1 MGYRQAVRQRTLTPS
16 CVGSNPITP
25 AKKSENIVLGFFYPS
40 RRLGISSA
48 ARRYIIKGGN
58 AALVY
63 HHAIACI
70 FLRLDDIQCF
80 ALMICNSYGIDDIHA
95 FGVIGMQGAK
105 FRRCISAL
113 LCGFR
118 VCSRIRTG
126 EGVEM
131 FTKLWYNKWDIC
143 RNKDERV
150 TVFPR
155 SCGKT
160 KKEGSG

>member
-1 MGYRQAVRQRTLTPS
+1 MTPCRIYDIINGLRLKPTTKMGCRQAVRHGTLTPAF
-16 CVGSNPITP
+16 VGPNPAIP
-25 AKKSENIVLGFFYPS
+25 AKKSENLGLGFFYPS

-95 FGVIGMQGAK
+95 FGVIGMRECERLLNCFVK
-105 FRRCISAL
+105 YDIISL
-113 LCGFR
+113 K
-118 VCSRIRTG
+118 
-126 EGVEM
+126 GV
-131 FTKLWYNKWDIC
+131 TLWQ
-143 RNKDERV
+143 
-150 TVFPR
+150 
-155 SCGKT
+155 KT
-160 KKEGSG
+160 TC

>member
-1 MGYRQAVRQRTLTPS
+1 MSPSGKARDFDSRTRRSESGHPS
-16 CVGSNPITP
+16 Q
-25 AKKSENIVLGFFYPS
+25 KSENFVLGFFYPS

-95 FGVIGMQGAK
+95 FGVIGMRECED
-105 FRRCISAL
+105 FRA
-113 LCGFR
+113 FR
-118 VCSRIRTG
+118 VCRQIRTS
-126 EGVEM
+126 EM
-131 FTKLWYNKWDIC
+131 LKCLQRCGIMMLERWCNYEFMGN
-143 RNKDERV
+143 RN
-150 TVFPR
+150 
-155 SCGKT
+155 
-160 KKEGSG
+160 

>member
-1 MGYRQAVRQRTLTPS
+1 MGCRQAVRHGTLTPAF
-16 CVGSNPITP
+16 VGPNPAIP
-25 AKKSENIVLGFFYPS
+25 AKKSENLVLGFFYPS

-95 FGVIGMQGAK
+95 YGVIEM
-105 FRRCISAL
+105 RRCAFRA
-113 LCGFR
+113 FR
-118 VCSRIRTG
+118 VCRQIRTTESLPPRG
-126 EGVEM
+126 R
-131 FTKLWYNKWDIC
+131 WHA
-143 RNKDERV
+143 ERDG
-150 TVFPR
+150 R
-155 SCGKT
+155 SLRDF
-160 KKEGSG
+160 EI